1 MDPRYARVIPL
12 WQQTLS
18 SKGLRHQCFTRALAH
33 IMLDFMAWNSLSA
46 DLRVLAETRPSGVL
60 EVLEVAALGV
70 GGAAARRERFLQ
82 GKAKARKLPTS
93 VLADL
98 CKAL

>member
-1 MDPRYARVIPL
+1 
-12 WQQTLS
+12 
-18 SKGLRHQCFTRALAH
+18 
-33 IMLDFMAWNSLSA
+33 MLDFMAWNSLPA

-98 CKAL
+98 CKALEEVPNATGLSPSVLLAPRSSSAVGSRFSA